1 MSMDYM
7 NYMNYMLYNNMYNNS
22 MSGILRQSQILSGTY
37 GAYNGLYNTSGIQ
50 GASFADIYQNAS
62 QKLNIEESMDAIF
75 EEAAD
80 RYDVPVQLL
89 KAMGKAESGFD
100 AGAVSPAGAQ
110 GVMQLMPATA
120 ESLGVSDP
128 FDARSNIMGGAKYIS
143 DLLEKYDG
151 DMDLALA
158 AYNAGS
164 GNVKKYGGIP
174 PFKETQNYIRR
185 IKEYMDT
192 DLTIG
197 KTVVTQTQLRE
208 ETAPSLTQGLQYNA
222 YSAFNTEMASWLVE
236 LMKLQMQSRMM
247 TTTQSMFSGFGSG
260 NLW

>member
-7 NYMNYMLYNNMYNNS
+7 NVLLYNNMYNY
-22 MSGILRQSQILSGTY
+22 MSGILRQSQILQGTY
-37 GAYNGLYNTSGIQ
+37 GTYSGLWQNSGIQ
-50 GASFADIYQNAS
+50 GMSFSDIYRNAS
-62 QKLNIEESMDAIF
+62 QKMNIEESMDAIF

-80 RYDVPVQLL
+80 TYDVPVQLL

-120 ESLGVSDP
+120 EALGVSDP
-128 FDARSNIMGGAKYIS
+128 FDARSNIMGGARYIS
-143 DLLEKYDG
+143 DLLNKYDG

-164 GNVKKYGGIP
+164 GNVKKYGGVP
-174 PFKETQNYIRR
+174 PFKETQNYIQR
-185 IKEYMDT
+185 IKEYMGT

-197 KTVVTQTQLRE
+197 KTVVTQTGLQE
-208 ETAPSLTQGLQYNA
+208 ETDTSLTQSLQDRT
-222 YSAFNTEMASWLVE
+222 YSAFDEELATYLVE
-236 LMKLQMQSRMM
+236 LMKLQMQSRMVTM
-247 TTTQSMFSGFGSG
+247 GQSLFSGSDSG

>member
-22 MSGILRQSQILSGTY
+22 MSGILRRSQILSGTY

-50 GASFADIYQNAS
+50 GTSFADIYQNAS

-128 FDARSNIMGGAKYIS
+128 FDARSNRS
-143 DLLEKYDG
+143 EEHTSELQSH
-151 DMDLALA
+151 
-158 AYNAGS
+158 AY
-164 GNVKKYGGIP
+164 
-174 PFKETQNYIRR
+174 
-185 IKEYMDT
+185 
-192 DLTIG
+192 
-197 KTVVTQTQLRE
+197 
-208 ETAPSLTQGLQYNA
+208 
-222 YSAFNTEMASWLVE
+222 
-236 LMKLQMQSRMM
+236 
-247 TTTQSMFSGFGSG
+247 
-260 NLW
+260 

>member
-7 NYMNYMLYNNMYNNS
+7 NVLLYNNMYS
-22 MSGILRQSQILSGTY
+22 YMSGILRQSQILQGTY
-37 GAYNGLYNTSGIQ
+37 GTYSGLWQNSGIQ
-50 GASFADIYQNAS
+50 GMSFSDIYRNAS
-62 QKLNIEESMDAIF
+62 KKMNIEESMDAIF

-80 RYDVPVQLL
+80 TYDVPVQLL

-120 ESLGVSDP
+120 EALGVSDP
-128 FDARSNIMGGAKYIS
+128 FDARSNIMGGARYIS
-143 DLLEKYDG
+143 DLLNKYDG

-164 GNVKKYGGIP
+164 GNVKKYGGVP
-174 PFKETQNYIRR
+174 PFKETQNYIQR
-185 IKEYMDT
+185 IKEYMGT

-197 KTVVTQTQLRE
+197 KTVVTQTGLRE
-208 ETAPSLTQGLQYNA
+208 ETDTSLTQSLQDRT
-222 YSAFNTEMASWLVE
+222 YSAFDEELATYLVE
-236 LMKLQMQSRMM
+236 LMKLQMQSRMVTM
-247 TTTQSMFSGFGSG
+247 GQSLFSGSDSG
-260 NLW
+260 DLW

>member
-7 NYMNYMLYNNMYNNS
+7 NVLLYNNMYS
-22 MSGILRQSQILSGTY
+22 YMSGILRQSQILQGTY
-37 GAYNGLYNTSGIQ
+37 GTYSGLWQNSGIQ
-50 GASFADIYQNAS
+50 GMSFSDIYRNAS
-62 QKLNIEESMDAIF
+62 QKMNIEESMDAIF

-80 RYDVPVQLL
+80 TYDVPVQLL

-120 ESLGVSDP
+120 EALGVSDP
-128 FDARSNIMGGAKYIS
+128 FDARSNIMGGARYIS
-143 DLLEKYDG
+143 DLLNKYDG

-164 GNVKKYGGIP
+164 GNVKKYGGVP
-174 PFKETQNYIRR
+174 PFKETQNYIQR
-185 IKEYMDT
+185 IKEYMGT

-197 KTVVTQTQLRE
+197 KTVVTQTGLRE
-208 ETAPSLTQGLQYNA
+208 ETDTSLTQGLQDRT
-222 YSAFNTEMASWLVE
+222 YSAFDEELATYLVE
-236 LMKLQMQSRMM
+236 LMKLQMQSRMVTM
-247 TTTQSMFSGFGSG
+247 GQSLFSGSDSG
-260 NLW
+260 DLW

>member
-7 NYMNYMLYNNMYNNS
+7 NGLLYNNMYS
-22 MSGILRQSQILSGTY
+22 YMSGILRQSQILQGTY
-37 GAYNGLYNTSGIQ
+37 GTYSGLWQNSGIQ
-50 GASFADIYQNAS
+50 GTNFSDIYRNAS
-62 QKLNIEESMDAIF
+62 QKMNIEESMDAIF

-80 RYDVPVQLL
+80 TYDVPVQLL

-120 ESLGVSDP
+120 EALGVSDP
-128 FDARSNIMGGAKYIS
+128 FDARSNIMGGARYIS
-143 DLLEKYDG
+143 DLLKKYDG
-151 DMDLALA
+151 DMELALA

-164 GNVKKYGGIP
+164 GNVKKYGGVP
-174 PFKETQNYIRR
+174 PFKETRNYIQR
-185 IKEYMDT
+185 IKEYMGT

-197 KTVVTQTQLRE
+197 KTVVTQTGLRE
-208 ETAPSLTQGLQYNA
+208 EADTSLTQNLQDRT
-222 YSAFNTEMASWLVE
+222 YSAFDAELATYLVE
-236 LMKLQMQSRMM
+236 LMKLQMQSRMVTM
-247 TTTQSMFSGFGSG
+247 SQSLFSGSDSG

>member
-7 NYMNYMLYNNMYNNS
+7 NILLYNNMYS
-22 MSGILRQSQILSGTY
+22 YMSGILRQSQILQGTY
-37 GAYNGLYNTSGIQ
+37 GTYSGLWQNSGIQ
-50 GASFADIYQNAS
+50 GMSFSDIYRNAS
-62 QKLNIEESMDAIF
+62 QKMNIEESMDAIF

-80 RYDVPVQLL
+80 TYDVPVQLL

-120 ESLGVSDP
+120 EALGVSDP
-128 FDARSNIMGGAKYIS
+128 FDARSNIMGGARYIS
-143 DLLEKYDG
+143 DLLNKYDG

-164 GNVKKYGGIP
+164 GNVKKYGGVP
-174 PFKETQNYIRR
+174 PFKETQNYIQR
-185 IKEYMDT
+185 IKEYMGT

-197 KTVVTQTQLRE
+197 KTVVTQTGLRE
-208 ETAPSLTQGLQYNA
+208 ETDTSLTQSLQDRT
-222 YSAFNTEMASWLVE
+222 YSAFDEELATYLVE
-236 LMKLQMQSRMM
+236 LMKLQMQSRMVTM
-247 TTTQSMFSGFGSG
+247 GQSLFS
-260 NLW
+260 

>member
-7 NYMNYMLYNNMYNNS
+7 NGLLYNNMYS
-22 MSGILRQSQILSGTY
+22 YMSGILRQSQILQGTY
-37 GAYNGLYNTSGIQ
+37 GTYSGLWQNSGIQ
-50 GASFADIYQNAS
+50 GTNFSDIYRNAS
-62 QKLNIEESMDAIF
+62 QKMNIEESMDAIF

-80 RYDVPVQLL
+80 TYDVPVQLL

-120 ESLGVSDP
+120 EALGVSDP
-128 FDARSNIMGGAKYIS
+128 FDARSNIMGGARYIS
-143 DLLEKYDG
+143 DLLKKYDG

-164 GNVKKYGGIP
+164 GNVKKYGGVP
-174 PFKETQNYIRR
+174 PFKETRNYIQR
-185 IKEYMDT
+185 IKEYMGT

-197 KTVVTQTQLRE
+197 KTVVTQTGLRE
-208 ETAPSLTQGLQYNA
+208 EADTSLTQNLQDRT
-222 YSAFNTEMASWLVE
+222 YSAFDAELATYLVE
-236 LMKLQMQSRMM
+236 LMKLQMQSRMVTM
-247 TTTQSMFSGFGSG
+247 SQSLFSGSDSG

>member
-7 NYMNYMLYNNMYNNS
+7 NGLLYNNMYS
-22 MSGILRQSQILSGTY
+22 YMSGILRQSQILQGTY
-37 GAYNGLYNTSGIQ
+37 GTYSGLWQNSGIQ
-50 GASFADIYQNAS
+50 GTNFSDIYRNAS
-62 QKLNIEESMDAIF
+62 QKMNIEESMDAIF

-80 RYDVPVQLL
+80 TYDVPVQLL

-120 ESLGVSDP
+120 EALGVSDP
-128 FDARSNIMGGAKYIS
+128 FDARSNIMGGARYIS
-143 DLLEKYDG
+143 DLLKKYDG

-164 GNVKKYGGIP
+164 GNVKKYGGVP
-174 PFKETQNYIRR
+174 PFKETRNYIQR
-185 IKEYMDT
+185 IKEYMGT

-197 KTVVTQTQLRE
+197 KTVVTQTGRQE
-208 ETAPSLTQGLQYNA
+208 ETDTSLTRSLQDRT
-222 YSAFNTEMASWLVE
+222 YSAFDAELATYLVE
-236 LMKLQMQSRMM
+236 LMKLQMQSRMVTM
-247 TTTQSMFSGFGSG
+247 NQSLFSGSDSG

>member
-7 NYMNYMLYNNMYNNS
+7 NVLLYNNMYS
-22 MSGILRQSQILSGTY
+22 YMSGILRQSQILQGTY
-37 GAYNGLYNTSGIQ
+37 GTYSGLWQNSGIQ
-50 GASFADIYQNAS
+50 GMSFSDIYRNAS
-62 QKLNIEESMDAIF
+62 QKMNIEESMDAIF

-80 RYDVPVQLL
+80 TYDVPVQLL

-120 ESLGVSDP
+120 EALGVSDP
-128 FDARSNIMGGAKYIS
+128 FDARSNIMGGARYIS
-143 DLLEKYDG
+143 DLLNKYDG

-164 GNVKKYGGIP
+164 GNVKKYGGVP
-174 PFKETQNYIRR
+174 PFKETQNYIQR
-185 IKEYMDT
+185 IKEYMGT

-197 KTVVTQTQLRE
+197 KTVVTQTGLRE
-208 ETAPSLTQGLQYNA
+208 ETDTSLTQSLQDRT
-222 YSAFNTEMASWLVE
+222 YSAFDEELATYLVE
-236 LMKLQMQSRMM
+236 LMKLQMQSRMVTM
-247 TTTQSMFSGFGSG
+247 GQSLFSGSDSG
-260 NLW
+260 DLW

>member
-7 NYMNYMLYNNMYNNS
+7 NILLYNNMYS
-22 MSGILRQSQILSGTY
+22 YMSGILRQSQILQGTY
-37 GAYNGLYNTSGIQ
+37 GTYSGLWQNSGIQ
-50 GASFADIYQNAS
+50 GMSFSDIYRNAS
-62 QKLNIEESMDAIF
+62 QKMNIEESMDAIF

-80 RYDVPVQLL
+80 TYDVPVQLL

-120 ESLGVSDP
+120 EALGVSDP
-128 FDARSNIMGGAKYIS
+128 FDARSNIMGGARYIS
-143 DLLEKYDG
+143 DLLNKYDG

-164 GNVKKYGGIP
+164 GNVKKYGGVP
-174 PFKETQNYIRR
+174 PFKETQNYIQR
-185 IKEYMDT
+185 IKEYMGT

-197 KTVVTQTQLRE
+197 KTVVTQTGLRE
-208 ETAPSLTQGLQYNA
+208 ETDTSLTQSLQDRT
-222 YSAFNTEMASWLVE
+222 YSAFDEELATYLVE
-236 LMKLQMQSRMM
+236 LMKLQMQSRMVTM
-247 TTTQSMFSGFGSG
+247 GQSLFSGSDSG
-260 NLW
+260 DLW

>member
-7 NYMNYMLYNNMYNNS
+7 NVLLYNNMYNY
-22 MSGILRQSQILSGTY
+22 MSGILRQSQILQGTCGTY
-37 GAYNGLYNTSGIQ
+37 SGLWQNSGIQ
-50 GASFADIYQNAS
+50 GMSFSDIYRNAS
-62 QKLNIEESMDAIF
+62 QKMNIEESMDAIF

-80 RYDVPVQLL
+80 TYDVPVQLL

-120 ESLGVSDP
+120 EALGVSDP
-128 FDARSNIMGGAKYIS
+128 FDARSNIMGGARYIS
-143 DLLEKYDG
+143 DLLNKYEG

-164 GNVKKYGGIP
+164 GNVKKYGGVP
-174 PFKETQNYIRR
+174 PFKETQNYIQR
-185 IKEYMDT
+185 IKEYMGT

-197 KTVVTQTQLRE
+197 KTVVTQTGLRE
-208 ETAPSLTQGLQYNA
+208 ETDTSLTQSLQDRT
-222 YSAFNTEMASWLVE
+222 YSAFDEELATYLVE
-236 LMKLQMQSRMM
+236 LMKLQMQSRMVTM
-247 TTTQSMFSGFGSG
+247 GQSLFSGSDSG
-260 NLW
+260 DLW

>member
-1 MSMDYM
+1 MSMD
-7 NYMNYMLYNNMYNNS
+7 YMNYMLYNNMYNYM
-22 MSGILRQSQILSGTY
+22 MSGILGQSRILSGTY
-37 GAYNGLYNTSGIQ
+37 GAYSGLYNNSGIQ
-50 GASFADIYQNAS
+50 GVSFSDVYQNAS

-80 RYDVPVQLL
+80 KYDVPVMLL

-100 AGAVSPAGAQ
+100 AAAVSPAGAQ

-120 ESLGVSDP
+120 EALGVSDP
-128 FDARSNIMGGAKYIS
+128 FDARSNIMGGARYIS
-143 DLLEKYDG
+143 NLLKKYDG
-151 DMDLALA
+151 DMELALA

-164 GNVKKYGGIP
+164 GNVEKYGGVP

-185 IKEYMDT
+185 IKEYMGT

-197 KTVVTQTQLRE
+197 KTVVTQTQLQE
-208 ETAPSLTQGLQYNA
+208 DAGSSLVQGLQSSTYQ
-222 YSAFNTEMASWLVE
+222 AFNAEMATCLVE

-247 TTTQSMFSGFGSG
+247 TTTQSLFSGFDSG

>member
-7 NYMNYMLYNNMYNNS
+7 NGLLYNNMYS
-22 MSGILRQSQILSGTY
+22 YMSGILRQSQILQGTY
-37 GAYNGLYNTSGIQ
+37 GTYSGLWQNSGIQ
-50 GASFADIYQNAS
+50 GTNFSDIYRNAS
-62 QKLNIEESMDAIF
+62 QKMNIEESMDAIF

-80 RYDVPVQLL
+80 TYDVPVQLL

-120 ESLGVSDP
+120 EALGVSDP
-128 FDARSNIMGGAKYIS
+128 FDARSNIMGGARYIS
-143 DLLEKYDG
+143 DLLKKYDG
-151 DMDLALA
+151 DMGLALA

-164 GNVKKYGGIP
+164 GNVKKYGGVP
-174 PFKETQNYIRR
+174 PFKETRNYIQR
-185 IKEYMDT
+185 IKEYMGT

-197 KTVVTQTQLRE
+197 KTVVTQTGLRE
-208 ETAPSLTQGLQYNA
+208 EADTSLTQSLQDRT
-222 YSAFNTEMASWLVE
+222 YSAFDAELATYLVE
-236 LMKLQMQSRMM
+236 LMKLQMQSRMVTM
-247 TTTQSMFSGFGSG
+247 SQSLFLGSDSG